1 MEIKEVKGRRLPT
14 KRKAEESPS
23 WPIRGS
29 KKATINVDEVLGG
42 SSEVLGGSNKPSINI
57 EETVVIGERLEASSA
72 RRDETPIL
80 VGDESPR
87 KDSEVT
93 LEETTL
99 KEDVFED
106 EDEEVTEFDLC
117 THGDLV
123 NDYLCYECT
132 YNRWRVGWNKR
143 VPEEKRKSRPEF
155 LELSHKLNIGHI
167 RNISIQRAKPSQPKP
182 EKPVEEKEEK
192 VKDETETKA
201 EEKSEAE
208 KKPEAKLNNGK
219 MEDPPTNTKSE
230 SDPKAAPKKE
240 NSSFKLPP
248 GVNLSNSGGFKKTGS
263 GFSRLPSGISFTST
277 KPTVPPSSKSD
288 PTPPTFGS
296 SPPAA
301 ETNLPPPTSQET
313 PLPDSSNSSN
323 PPTSPPPPSN
333 SEAGNSD
340 STSGENPDPL
350 ALIAGINW
358 AQVFQFTTNANVGV

>member
-1 MEIKEVKGRRLPT
+1 MVILIYILCFSRLPT
-14 KRKAEESPS
+14 KRKAAESPS
-23 WPIRGS
+23 RPIRGS

-72 RRDETPIL
+72 KRDETPIL

-155 LELSHKLNIGHI
+155 LELSHKLNIGSL
-167 RNISIQRAKPSQPKP
+167 RNISIQRAKPVQPKP
-182 EKPVEEKEEK
+182 EKP
-192 VKDETETKA
+192 A
-201 EEKSEAE
+201 EEKKEKVNEAKTSEAE
-208 KKPEAKLNNGK
+208 TKPETEKKPDTGLNNGK
-219 MEDPPTNTKSE
+219 TEDPPKNMKTSA
-230 SDPKAAPKKE
+230 SDQKKE

-248 GVNLSNSGGFKKTGS
+248 GVNLSNSGGFKKTGAT
-263 GFSRLPSGISFTST
+263 FSRLPSGISFTSS
-277 KPTVPPSSKSD
+277 KPTPGSSS
-288 PTPPTFGS
+288 PTPP
-296 SPPAA
+296 PP
-301 ETNLPPPTSQET
+301 SQET
-313 PLPDSSNSSN
+313 PSSSVSDSS
-323 PPTSPPPPSN
+323 PPTSEASAPPPTNNAASN
-333 SEAGNSD
+333 I
-340 STSGENPDPL
+340 GEKAVDPL
-350 ALIAGINW
+350 SLIAGIDW
-358 AQVFQFTTNANVGV
+358 SQILKLTSGGISSPSTT